1 MKFRS
6 ISTRL
11 YLKSRHHLEGKF
23 VESRWLGLGFSKG
36 YRDYRDSI
44 EIPNCACVCF
54 FKLRINTGVI
64 KNTFPRCKVLVI
76 ILIRY
81 KGKVFE
87 RRMLFRH
94 FCQFFSLKRSHRSGM
109 LSITRENHPMEAL
122 GVVQYISIYHSTE
135 SLLHELHAY
144 CAAYIYLYTS
154 FSLTKVISWNQRND
168 PKCSNPLSQVT
179 TFFPKHKNKHT
190 QKKIKARYLL
200 GVGLRSSVSI
210 FCWPTIR
217 VTPTALQSLQPTPLR
232 WRARSG
238 AKPNVPQGEFFG
250 GVGTNVWTTT

>member
-44 EIPNCACVCF
+44 EIPHCACVCF

-122 GVVQYISIYHSTE
+122 GVVQYISIPFNGKLASWATC
-135 SLLHELHAY
+135 LLR
-144 CAAYIYLYTS
+144 CIYLSIYIIFTHKS
-154 FSLTKVISWNQRND
+154 HLLKPTQWPQAFKSPFPSNHLFS
-168 PKCSNPLSQVT
+168 
-179 TFFPKHKNKHT
+179 
-190 QKKIKARYLL
+190 
-200 GVGLRSSVSI
+200 
-210 FCWPTIR
+210 
-217 VTPTALQSLQPTPLR
+217 
-232 WRARSG
+232 
-238 AKPNVPQGEFFG
+238 
-250 GVGTNVWTTT
+250 